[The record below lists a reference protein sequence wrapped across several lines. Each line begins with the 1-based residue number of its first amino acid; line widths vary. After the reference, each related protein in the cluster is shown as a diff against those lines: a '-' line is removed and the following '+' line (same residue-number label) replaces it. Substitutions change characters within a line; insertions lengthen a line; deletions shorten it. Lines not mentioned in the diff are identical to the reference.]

1 MVPFA
6 KRQKKILKIGD
17 NEKTDYY
24 YWLRDDSRTN
34 KEVLKYLN
42 EENSFAEEQ
51 MLKQGILAEKT
62 KIANKMK
69 KNLVENWETPKM
81 PKSND
86 GFNSPYLFYKKFV
99 KDNGYPI
106 YYYEYQNKQV
116 AYCDPNKM
124 CKEQKVVDVSPP
136 IFSGDLSIVGW
147 GIDQNGSEL
156 YEIKLFHFPSME
168 PIEHSIPKIL
178 YANFDLT
185 NKEIYYGNHDSTNR
199 VYQVKSFNIK
209 DNQECTIFEENR
221 LEKEVD
227 FYLSSD
233 DKHLFYGWSDSDQN
247 QLWCHF
253 LNKKRKDKLVRKT
266 RRDVKY
272 HADIFNNKFVICG
285 EFGKNGSNIYYGK
298 EQLLEDDK
306 DRLIDSMNLTKD
318 GLVFVLRQ
326 SGEQSIVYINLDT
339 KEQKTFKP
347 FDGGYC
353 YDVVYSNINS
363 QEIIYSYE
371 SMISP
376 LKLFKMNVSEQEPT
390 LFYEYQTK
398 NYDQTQYKT
407 ERVWVKSRNVSIPV
421 DLITKPGR
429 KAKNILLYGYGSY
442 GVNID
447 CEFNRL
453 IFPLIDEGY
462 DYAVAHVRGSSFM
475 GKQWYKN
482 GKMKKKMNSF
492 CDFNSVARYLKKK
505 KYQVSCSGRSAGGLL
520 VAASSVLAPK
530 LYKKVVAVVPFV
542 DVLTTMSDESIPLTT
557 GEWLEVGNPNKK
569 TFWDYM
575 KKYSPVDNIKENT
588 KYPSYFIRGGL
599 HDPRVAYWEP
609 AKFVAN
615 LRHANKETPI
625 IFKTDMESGHF
636 KANDRYEMIKE
647 YAEEYAFLLKN

>member
-1 MVPFA
+1 
-6 KRQKKILKIGD
+6 
-17 NEKTDYY
+17 
-24 YWLRDDSRTN
+24 
-34 KEVLKYLN
+34 
-42 EENSFAEEQ
+42 
-51 MLKQGILAEKT
+51 
-62 KIANKMK
+62 
-69 KNLVENWETPKM
+69 
-81 PKSND
+81 
-86 GFNSPYLFYKKFV
+86 
-99 KDNGYPI
+99 
-106 YYYEYQNKQV
+106 
-116 AYCDPNKM
+116 
-124 CKEQKVVDVSPP
+124 
-136 IFSGDLSIVGW
+136 
-147 GIDQNGSEL
+147 
-156 YEIKLFHFPSME
+156 
-168 PIEHSIPKIL
+168 
-178 YANFDLT
+178 
-185 NKEIYYGNHDSTNR
+185 
-199 VYQVKSFNIK
+199 
-209 DNQECTIFEENR
+209 
-221 LEKEVD
+221 
-227 FYLSSD
+227 
-233 DKHLFYGWSDSDQN
+233 
-247 QLWCHF
+247 
-253 LNKKRKDKLVRKT
+253 
-266 RRDVKY
+266 
-272 HADIFNNKFVICG
+272 
-285 EFGKNGSNIYYGK
+285 
-298 EQLLEDDK
+298 
-306 DRLIDSMNLTKD
+306 
-318 GLVFVLRQ
+318 
-326 SGEQSIVYINLDT
+326 
-339 KEQKTFKP
+339 
-347 FDGGYC
+347 
-353 YDVVYSNINS
+353 
-363 QEIIYSYE
+363 
-371 SMISP
+371 MISP

-475 GKQWYKN
+475 GKQWYKD

-492 CDFNSVARYLKKK
+492 RDFNSVARYLKKK

-520 VAASSVLAPK
+520 VAASSILAPK

-588 KYPSYFIRGGL
+588 KYPSYFVRGGL